1 MNDGERLQKVIA
13 QSGYTSRRKAE
24 VLISDKRVK
33 VNGVIVSELGVRVL
47 PSDTIHIDDQL
58 ISEESKVYYVINKPK
73 DVLSSVSDDRGRK
86 VIVDIIDDKR
96 RIYPVGRLD
105 IDTTGLLMLTNDGD
119 FTNALIHPSYEIN
132 KVYVAI
138 VDLFVTDTMRKKLES
153 GIILDGEK
161 TLPARVSVL
170 GFDKKSGQSKVEITL
185 REGKNRQVKRMF
197 EAIGCRVINLHRSKV
212 GFMNLEG
219 LSVGQY
225 RKISEE
231 EINKLMDLAKLGGK

>member
-1 MNDGERLQKVIA
+1 M
-13 QSGYTSRRKAE
+13 
-24 VLISDKRVK
+24 
-33 VNGVIVSELGVRVL
+33 

>member
-1 MNDGERLQKVIA
+1 MSDGERLQKVIA
-13 QSGYTSRRKAE
+13 QSGFTSRRKAE
-24 VLISDKRVK
+24 VLIVDKRVK
-33 VNGVIVSELGVRVL
+33 VNGEVVSELGVKVL
-47 PSDTIHIDDQL
+47 PSDIIHIDDKL
-58 ISEESKVYYVINKPK
+58 INEESKVYYIINKPK

-86 VIVDIIDDKR
+86 VIVDIINDKR

-119 FTNALIHPSYEIN
+119 FTNVLIHPSYEIN

-153 GIILDGEK
+153 GVMLDGEK
-161 TLPARVSVL
+161 TLPARVVVL
-170 GFDKKSGQSKVEITL
+170 DHDKKSGQTKVEITL

-212 GFMNLEG
+212 GFMNLDG

-225 RKISEE
+225 REISEE
-231 EINKLMDLAKLGGK
+231 EIKKLLDLAKLGGK